1 MSKTIA
7 PAIMSVEDRS
17 DDEPERK
24 VEVHTDHPKMP
35 QSLPPSPPTAIELF
49 SGSKHL
55 TSALHMCGINAV
67 GFDIIDDTEFD
78 ILNPAFYTRVEHYM
92 HSGTRYVHFG
102 PPCRTF
108 SQARYLR
115 VRSHDLINAC

>member
-1 MSKTIA
+1 
-7 PAIMSVEDRS
+7 MSVEDMS

-24 VEVHTDHPKMP
+24 VEAHTDHPKMT

-78 ILNPAFYTRVEHYM
+78 ILNPAFYTCVEHYM
-92 HSGTRYVHFG
+92 RIC
-102 PPCRTF
+102 PLRT
-108 SQARYLR
+108 SMPHILTSS
-115 VRSHDLINAC
+115 VSTCKEP